1 MGDRRLLRVPVMMI
15 LIAAVVI
22 ATAVGMFVQQQGAIN
37 NSGDRRIQTDLLN
50 HNKNDGKDGCPND
63 GNAGKGNDNKGPNG
77 GCREHPPTGGYGK
90 PKGKP

>member
-1 MGDRRLLRVPVMMI
+1 MGNRRVLRVPVMMI

-22 ATAVGMFVQQQGAIN
+22 ATAVGIFVQQQSAL
-37 NSGDRRIQTDLLN
+37 NSGDRRIQADLLN
-50 HNKNDGKDGCPND
+50 HNPNDDKDNCPND

-77 GCREHPPTGGYGK
+77 GCREHPPHGGYGK